1 MQSRISPSLSRIR
14 RGDKTCAG
22 SAEVKARQAIA
33 VTLFLALG
41 ACGGGGSGG
50 GPNPS
55 DPIAGPAPMQPIA
68 PPPTPSPTPDPEPAP
83 EPSPEPPS
91 APPPAE
97 FLAVFEDP
105 FSTSR
110 FLSIATFGAT
120 MSDIQRLSG
129 TSAERW
135 FMEQLTIDATLIR
148 PVFDEYVNRIDED
161 TFLPFSPNTMG
172 FWRHAVSAPDQLRQ
186 RMVFA
191 LSQILVASDFGG
203 ELLTDVPSGI
213 NYYID
218 VLTRNAFG
226 NYRELLEEITYSPA
240 MGHYLTYAGN
250 LPADDSTG
258 RMPDENYARE
268 ILQLFSIGLLELN
281 SDGTLRT
288 GSDGAPIETYDNQD
302 ITGLARVFTGL
313 NFGADPDEV
322 DDDGDLISLALSRP
336 MTLFEDQHSPREKSF
351 LGLTIPAGTP
361 GTDSVAM
368 ALDHIMT
375 HPNVGPFIGRQLIQ
389 RFTSSAP
396 SSRYVQEVAT
406 AFDTGRYV
414 LPDNTVVGDGRKGDL
429 SATLA
434 AVLFSPE
441 AHGLAV
447 EESTTFGKPR
457 EPILRLTQWMRAF
470 EVDASQPELVPALYD
485 LLPNELLGQ
494 HPYRSR
500 SVFNFYR
507 PGYLA
512 PGSISGGAGLTVPE
526 LQIVNASTNPGYVNV
541 MNFFIFGVQAEGE
554 EIEELREVFE
564 EVNLFLDEEA
574 ARRAFVAD
582 YRRESDLAD
591 SPTELVSHLD
601 LLLAAGQLQQ
611 GTKDAIVELIG
622 RIAPSSSIDDE
633 ERMLRVTFA
642 VLMLMSAPEYLVQK

>member
-1 MQSRISPSLSRIR
+1 MLLGAPRDEKTLIHSGVKNTHLAFVLAVSFTLS
-14 RGDKTCAG
+14 
-22 SAEVKARQAIA
+22 
-33 VTLFLALG
+33 
-41 ACGGGGSGG
+41 ACGGGGGSGAG
-50 GPNPS
+50 AIPS
-55 DPIAGPAPMQPIA
+55 DPIAGPAPMQPITPPA
-68 PPPTPSPTPDPEPAP
+68 PSPAPTPDPGPTP
-83 EPSPEPPS
+83 EPTPEPPT

-97 FLAVFEDP
+97 SPVVFQDR

-120 MSDIQRLSG
+120 LADIERLTG
-129 TSAERW
+129 TSAEQW
-135 FMEQLTIDATLIR
+135 FLEQLSLEATLLR

-172 FWRHAVSAPDQLRQ
+172 FWRHAITAPDQLRQ

-203 ELLTDVPSGI
+203 ELLPDVPSGI

-218 VLTRNAFG
+218 VLARNAFG
-226 NYRELLEEITYSPA
+226 NYRELLEAITFSPA

-268 ILQLFSIGLLELN
+268 ILQLFTIGLVELN
-281 SDGTLRT
+281 SDGTLRR
-288 GSDGAPIETYDNQD
+288 GADGAPIETYDNQD

-313 NFGADPDEV
+313 NFGAEPDEV
-322 DDDGDLISLALSRP
+322 DDDGDLISVALARP
-336 MTLFEDQHSPREKSF
+336 MTLFEDQHSPREKTF
-351 LGLTIPAGTP
+351 LGLTIPEGTS
-361 GTDSVAM
+361 GIESVTM
-368 ALDHIMT
+368 ALDHIMA
-375 HPNVGPFIGRQLIQ
+375 HPNVGPFVGRQLIQ

-396 SSRYVQEVAT
+396 TPRYVQEVAE
-406 AFDTGRYV
+406 AFNIGRYV
-414 LPDNTVVGDGRKGDL
+414 LPDNTAVGDGRKGEL

-441 AHGLAV
+441 AHGLTV
-447 EESTTFGKPR
+447 DESTTFGKPR
-457 EPILRLTQWMRAF
+457 EPILRLTQWMRSF
-470 EVDASQPELVPALYD
+470 EVDASQPELVPILYD

-541 MNFFIFGVQAEGE
+541 MSFFIFSVQAEGE
-554 EIEELREVFE
+554 EVEELREIFE
-564 EVNLFLDEEA
+564 EVNLFLDEDA
-574 ARRAFVAD
+574 ARRAFVAN
-582 YRRESDLAD
+582 YQRERNLAD
-591 SPTELVSHLD
+591 RPDELVAHLD
-601 LLLAAGQLQQ
+601 LLLTAGQLQQ
-611 GTKDAIVELIG
+611 ATRNAVVELITQV
-622 RIAPSSSIDDE
+622 APGPNLDDE
-633 ERMLRVTFA
+633 GRLLRVTFA
-642 VLMLMSAPEYLVQK
+642 VLMLMTAPEYLVQK